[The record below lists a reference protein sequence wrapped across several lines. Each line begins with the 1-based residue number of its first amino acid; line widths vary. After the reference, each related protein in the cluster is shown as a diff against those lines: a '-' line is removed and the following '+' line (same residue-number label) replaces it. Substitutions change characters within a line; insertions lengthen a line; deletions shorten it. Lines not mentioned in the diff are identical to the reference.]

1 LNNKG
6 SLIVLAHPAP
16 HFEEEFNAWY
26 DTEHLPER
34 MAVPGFEAA
43 RRYVCMS
50 RSRSYLAV
58 YDIESYGVLE
68 SEAYLAVSFDRSSP
82 WTKRVTSRSR
92 VHRSAGVQIYPGNA
106 LTPAAARTLMLRF
119 SGLERDAG
127 EAIVAGMR
135 ANFEALPQTVLV
147 RVFAHDTGAGIDFIG
162 LVDALGPVGEIIDRK
177 LFGDYAKAL
186 DLVNLYAPY

>member
-1 LNNKG
+1 M
-6 SLIVLAHPAP
+6 LAHPAP

-43 RRYVCMS
+43 RRYVCVS
-50 RSRSYLAV
+50 GRPSYLAV
-58 YDIESYGVLE
+58 YDMESRDVLE

-92 VHRSAGVQIYPGNA
+92 VHRSAGVQIYPGHA
-106 LTPAAARTLMLRF
+106 LTPAAAHTLMLRF
-119 SGLERDAG
+119 GGLERDAA
-127 EAIVAGMR
+127 EVIVAGMR
-135 ANFEALPQTVLV
+135 ANFETLAQTVQV
-147 RVFAHDTGAGIDFIG
+147 RVFAHDADTGTDFIG
-162 LVDALGPVGEIIDRK
+162 LVDALGPVGDTIDHR

-186 DLVNLYAPY
+186 DLANLYAPY